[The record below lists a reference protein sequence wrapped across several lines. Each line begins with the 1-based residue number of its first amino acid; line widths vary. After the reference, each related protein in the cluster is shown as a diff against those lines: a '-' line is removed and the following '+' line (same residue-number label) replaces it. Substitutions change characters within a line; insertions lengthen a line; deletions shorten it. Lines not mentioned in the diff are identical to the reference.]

1 MEKFSLDALGREH
14 LERARGA
21 GSGRSAATVYGGHEH
36 MLRQTIIALTQET
49 ILAEHENPGE
59 STVHILVGRIR
70 LTSGETSWEA
80 RSGDL
85 LVIPSARHQVLALE
99 DSILLL
105 TVALPSQS
113 AVSHQEH

>member
-21 GSGRSAATVYGGHEH
+21 SSGRSAATVYGGHEH
-36 MLRQTIIALTQET
+36 MLRQTIIAMMPET

-59 STVHILVGRIR
+59 STLHILVGRIR
-70 LTSGETSWEA
+70 LVAGETSWEA

-85 LVIPSARHQVLALE
+85 LVIPSARHEVQAVE
-99 DSILLL
+99 ESVLLL
-105 TVALPSQS
+105 TVALL
-113 AVSHQEH
+113 A